1 MDLLLTAMSLALADV
16 DAELRTAYPD
26 LFVRVDEILAAPGRH
41 GPNYEL
47 SAVRGVDRPRE
58 CAWCGE
64 WFITDR
70 ASRPAKSC
78 SPPCSGAYRAWRK
91 RRAA

>member
-1 MDLLLTAMSLALADV
+1 MEGYPLDLLLTAMSLALADV
-16 DAELRTAYPD
+16 DTELRSAYPD

-47 SAVRGVDRPRE
+47 SAVLGAADHPRE

-64 WFITDR
+64 WFR
-70 ASRPAKSC
+70 
-78 SPPCSGAYRAWRK
+78 
-91 RRAA
+91 